1 MHTIPG
7 RRIILV
13 LFLIFLLLPIYWLV
27 NMSFKTNTE
36 IVTTMTLW
44 PNNPTLAHY
53 KRIFTDSSWY
63 SGYINSLKYVIIN
76 TVISISFA
84 LPALNHKGLPD
95 FEVPPK
101 DARKACNRLRLRGFV
116 AKVGPYAQLTALG
129 MELFADLEE
138 TISGGRHA

>member
-44 PNNPTLAHY
+44 PNHPTLMHY

-63 SGYINSLKYVIIN
+63 SGYINSLQYVIIN
-76 TVISISFA
+76 TIISISFA
-84 LPALNHKGLPD
+84 LPAAYAFLALSLPRRQAS
-95 FEVPPK
+95 V
-101 DARKACNRLRLRGFV
+101 LLV
-116 AKVGPYAQLTALG
+116 AVQSYGAPCGVRAAVLQS
-129 MELFADLEE
+129 LFGDQ
-138 TISGGRHA
+138 SV